1 MAFSLR
7 EASGLLLPSGKVD
20 ETLAAL
26 QARIQAN
33 PGDAEAHNLMSRVY
47 LQIEHWDEAIRAAE
61 KAVKLKPDSSEYH
74 QWLGRAYG
82 LKAQVIGPIGAFN
95 LVRKVKAEFERA
107 VSLSADNLSARADL
121 AEFYTEAPSI
131 MGGDKT
137 KARQLADYVGQRDPA
152 QGHYMRARIEEKR
165 SKADAEKE
173 LKAAIA
179 ESRNPTEYW
188 IGLAAFYVRSGR
200 LDEMQATVER
210 AQGLAPHDPNVLFT
224 GSSLLLRGGRDFPG
238 AVQMLLS
245 YIAAGN
251 VIEDGPLF
259 QAHYVLGQLL
269 EKRGNSEGAAREFRA
284 SLALASQYKPAQD
297 ALARVSR

>member
-1 MAFSLR
+1 
-7 EASGLLLPSGKVD
+7 
-20 ETLAAL
+20 
-26 QARIQAN
+26 
-33 PGDAEAHNLMSRVY
+33 
-47 LQIEHWDEAIRAAE
+47 
-61 KAVKLKPDSSEYH
+61 
-74 QWLGRAYG
+74 
-82 LKAQVIGPIGAFN
+82 
-95 LVRKVKAEFERA
+95 
-107 VSLSADNLSARADL
+107 
-121 AEFYTEAPSI
+121 

-251 VIEDGPLF
+251 AIEDGPLF

-269 EKRGNSEGAAREFRA
+269 EKQGNRESAAREFPA
-284 SLALASQYKPAQD
+284 SLALASQDKPAQA
-297 ALARVSR
+297 ALAPVSPQHFLSSPLYSPP